1 MAEKKRKYD
10 LQYLYNS
17 YKKHYKKVDMNKANS
32 YNDMAMKLH
41 GVDLRDRY
49 HKKLDMDKANEYN
62 DLAMKLH
69 GVDLRDRYHKKIE
82 KREKDTGMFGLGKVK
97 RLRYG

>member
-17 YKKHYKKVDMNKANS
+17 YKKHYKRAN
-32 YNDMAMKLH
+32 L
-41 GVDLRDRY
+41 
-49 HKKLDMDKANEYN
+49 DKANEYN

-69 GVDLRDRYHKKIE
+69 GVDLRDRYHKKMQ
-82 KREKDTGMFGLGKVK
+82 KREKDSGMFGLGKVK
-97 RLRYG
+97 KLRYE

>member
-17 YKKHYKKVDMNKANS
+17 YKKFYKKA
-32 YNDMAMKLH
+32 
-41 GVDLRDRY
+41 
-49 HKKLDMDKANEYN
+49 DMDKANEYN

-69 GVDLRDRYHKKIE
+69 KVDLRDRYHKKIE
-82 KREKDTGMFGLGKVK
+82 KREKDAGMFGLGKTK
-97 RLRYG
+97 RLKYG

>member
-1 MAEKKRKYD
+1 MAKKEKKNKYE

-17 YKKHYKKVDMNKANS
+17 YKKYYKRADLDKANK
-32 YNDMAMKLH
+32 YNDMAIRLH

-49 HKKLDMDKANEYN
+49 HAKLAKKEENQ
-62 DLAMKLH
+62 
-69 GVDLRDRYHKKIE
+69 GP
-82 KREKDTGMFGLGKVK
+82 FGIGKTK